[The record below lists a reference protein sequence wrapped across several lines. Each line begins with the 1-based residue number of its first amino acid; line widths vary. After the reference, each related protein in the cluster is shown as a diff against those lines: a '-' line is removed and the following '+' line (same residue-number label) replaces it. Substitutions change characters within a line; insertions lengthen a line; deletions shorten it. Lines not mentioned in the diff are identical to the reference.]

1 MIGCKRRLAVGWTI
15 HYIYKRRREIFVV
28 EEINALFGAFAIE
41 IGKGA
46 YGPFRFSA
54 VARAS
59 RPTLF
64 LKHLVRLLL
73 GRAVEIA
80 ED

>member
-15 HYIYKRRREIFVV
+15 NDIYKWRWEIFVV
-28 EEINALFGAFAIE
+28 EEVDALFGALAIE

-46 YGPFRFSA
+46 NRPF
-54 VARAS
+54 
-59 RPTLF
+59 PLF
-64 LKHLVRLLL
+64 GGSSGVEPALPLKHLVRGFLR
-73 GRAVEIA
+73 GAVKVA